1 MAVVA
6 LVPRDSDI
14 GEAMSAEQLPI
25 ACPHCKGEF
34 HVAATAAIPDE
45 QKLIMTIEHSA
56 GPYIAA
62 TTLGD
67 TITNTGKLL
76 MAVAEEI
83 GGKTAV
89 MVEKCE
95 LVHGKVSIH
104 FVILG
109 VEP

>member
-1 MAVVA
+1 MTN
-6 LVPRDSDI
+6 
-14 GEAMSAEQLPI
+14 EHLPI
-25 ACPHCKGEF
+25 SCPHCQGKF
-34 HVAATAAIPDE
+34 HVAAAATIPDE
-45 QKLIMTIEHSA
+45 QKLVMTIEHSA

-76 MAVAEEI
+76 MAVAKEI

-89 MVEKCE
+89 MVEKVE
-95 LVHGKVSIH
+95 LEHGKAAIH

-109 VEP
+109 VKS

>member
-34 HVAATAAIPDE
+34 HVAAMATIPDE

-95 LVHGKVSIH
+95 LVHGKASIH

-109 VEP
+109 VKP

>member
-1 MAVVA
+1 MTN
-6 LVPRDSDI
+6 
-14 GEAMSAEQLPI
+14 EQLPI

-34 HVAATAAIPDE
+34 HVAAEATIPDE
-45 QKLIMTIEHSA
+45 QKLVMTIEHSA

-76 MAVAEEI
+76 VAVAKEI

-89 MVEKCE
+89 MVEKCQ
-95 LVHGKVSIH
+95 LTHGKAEIH
-104 FVILG
+104 YVILG
-109 VEP
+109 VKP